1 MQATKLFKFPSQ
13 KRGSTHS
20 LLSHLSLDTPRA
32 EYYHMKDWHRVSMLK
47 WENDMK
53 LLLWFMSIKSVSVLM
68 LPITMCVFLKH
79 CWKDLNFPLR
89 KWINNSHQLALQ
101 SSSAGRLKSC
111 LSFTSILHTQC
122 LEFWVCARW
131 NQFSS
136 FNAAECVYLFNF
148 QHYFILARCYFSFTL
163 FLLKFDNGKLI
174 ACMFRKKL
182 NSSDLFIY
190 SITKFTIPTNALRT
204 FS

>member
-1 MQATKLFKFPSQ
+1 MVVHTHCSVIYL
-13 KRGSTHS
+13 STHRALSIIIWKTGIELVCWSEKTIWNFSCDLWALKAS
-20 LLSHLSLDTPRA
+20 LCSCYPSLCA
-32 EYYHMKDWHRVSMLK
+32 
-47 WENDMK
+47 
-53 LLLWFMSIKSVSVLM
+53 F
-68 LPITMCVFLKH
+68 FLKH
-79 CWKDLNFPLR
+79 CWKYLNFPLR